1 MLEAEARAQL
11 ADKVQQTSEPTLT
24 NAELQR
30 LLDSYRV
37 VDVYG
42 VWADTYA
49 SWVASTAYSV
59 GALVVPTTRNGHYY
73 RVTGAGAGGP
83 TEPTWPT
90 TSGGIVALDGVTYTE
105 AGSAPWLGA
114 WALNEAAAEGWR
126 WKAGKAAGRYS
137 FSSDVNNFQRRQ
149 IHEMCL
155 QMAEQYSKGG
165 ATAGVLSGDYV
176 YDPVIGNLNPAV

>member
-1 MLEAEARAQL
+1 MQEADARAQL
-11 ADKVQQTSEPTLT
+11 AAKVQQSSEPTLS
-24 NAELQR
+24 NAELQA
-30 LLDSYRV
+30 LLNAYRR

-42 VWADTYA
+42 VYADRYA

-59 GALVVPTTRNGHYY
+59 GDYVVPTTRNGHFY
-73 RVTGAGAGGP
+73 RVTVAGTGTS

-90 TSGGIVALDGVTYTE
+90 TSGAAVTQDGITYVE
-105 AGSAPWLGA
+105 AGAAPWLGT

-137 FSSDVNNFQRRQ
+137 FGSDVNNFQRRQ

-165 ATAGVLSGDYV
+165 STVCVAGSEA
-176 YDPVIGNLNPAV
+176 YDPVIGNLNGAV